1 MVMAFVRA
9 ADVGLSGTE
18 LKPEIDGNAAVLARL
33 EAVRGAVAFKLGL
46 CVDPAEAASR
56 TPALPK
62 IAFVSTPR
70 NHRVA
75 DGQKIASTQI
85 DLIARGVSMGR
96 LHHACI
102 VETLRRPPPVLL
114 AGDLHAQ
121 TEALLQP
128 TCDFVFAAELCP
140 PTTRPSPPHSRP
152 DAGAPAV
159 WKARIDRNRHPVPVT
174 ATVPKD
180 GLQGRRAGDRARCEE
195 RHSRYAMHADG
206 PAPDVP

>member
-1 MVMAFVRA
+1 MDAAMVMAFVRA

-33 EAVRGAVAFKLGL
+33 EAVRGAVAVKLGL

-62 IAFVSTPR
+62 VAFVSTPR

-102 VETLRRPPPVLL
+102 VETLRRPALFSSQVTYMPKPRPFFSPRVTSYLQLSSARPQQGHRRHILDPTLVRRPFGRL
-114 AGDLHAQ
+114 ALIVIGTPYQ
-121 TEALLQP
+121 
-128 TCDFVFAAELCP
+128 
-140 PTTRPSPPHSRP
+140 
-152 DAGAPAV
+152 
-159 WKARIDRNRHPVPVT
+159 
-174 ATVPKD
+174 
-180 GLQGRRAGDRARCEE
+180 
-195 RHSRYAMHADG
+195 
-206 PAPDVP
+206 